1 MIGLA
6 SERTV
11 FTVRPKRGLGM
22 FNARALLSSY
32 GIFLRSAARTDCYLK
47 ACKRHRAETSRI
59 QTRPHTGRGGGWE
72 SSDDR
77 ETEMTVPEVVVAN
90 HSQIHEL
97 SIDELGEAAGEYSL
111 PARR

>member
-22 FNARALLSSY
+22 FNVRALLSSY

-47 ACKRHRAETSRI
+47 GLQKTSR
-59 QTRPHTGRGGGWE
+59 
-72 SSDDR
+72 
-77 ETEMTVPEVVVAN
+77 
-90 HSQIHEL
+90 
-97 SIDELGEAAGEYSL
+97 
-111 PARR
+111 